1 MRHPPRPRPELVLRT
16 WPLLSPLVRR
26 GRRAGAS
33 RRAATVRP
41 CRTPH
46 SPPHTLLRMAEKSR
60 EALRALME
68 AKRLERLKSRPV
80 AAAPPA
86 AATLLAAAAPTAAA
100 GLQAP
105 FALKTSATRP
115 HGRASSPGLGEL
127 LRSRPRSVSATHAE
141 RTRAPSGQSPSQSA
155 PSGLDLATE
164 LAKHI
169 FGHAVQPAAARKRR
183 PGSAAADEQREVRE
197 QLCAEDTPVTKVLR
211 SGEP

>member
-1 MRHPPRPRPELVLRT
+1 MRHPPRPSQHSRNMSGTCPSETAPCWR
-16 WPLLSPLVRR
+16 SH
-26 GRRAGAS
+26 RATA
-33 RRAATVRP
+33 VRP
-41 CRTPH
+41 RRTPH

-68 AKRLERLKSRPV
+68 SKRLERLKSRPV

-86 AATLLAAAAPTAAA
+86 AAALLAAAAPTAAA

-105 FALKTSATRP
+105 FAPKTSATRP
-115 HGRASSPGLGEL
+115 YGRASSPGLGEL
-127 LRSRPRSVSATHAE
+127 LRSRPRSVSATHAV
-141 RTRAPSGQSPSQSA
+141 RTQGARAPSGQSPSQSA

-197 QLCAEDTPVTKVLR
+197 LCAEDTPVTKVMR

>member
-1 MRHPPRPRPELVLRT
+1 MRHPPRPRPELFAT
-16 WPLLSPLVRR
+16 CPLLAPPRP
-26 GRRAGAS
+26 RRAGAS
-33 RRAATVRP
+33 RRAGTVLRP
-41 CRTPH
+41 RPAPH

-80 AAAPPA
+80 AAASPA

-105 FALKTSATRP
+105 FAPKTSATRP
-115 HGRASSPGLGEL
+115 HGRASSHGLGEL
-127 LRSRPRSVSATHAE
+127 LRSRPRSVSATHAA
-141 RTRAPSGQSPSQSA
+141 RTPRAPSRQSPSQSA

-183 PGSAAADEQREVRE
+183 PGSAAADEQREERE

>member
-1 MRHPPRPRPELVLRT
+1 MLAHRV
-16 WPLLSPLVRR
+16 
-26 GRRAGAS
+26 GRRDRLS
-33 RRAATVRP
+33 
-41 CRTPH
+41 RTPH

-86 AATLLAAAAPTAAA
+86 AAALLAAAAPTAAA

-105 FALKTSATRP
+105 FAPKTSATRP
-115 HGRASSPGLGEL
+115 YGRASSPGLGEL
-127 LRSRPRSVSATHAE
+127 LRSRPRSVTATHAV
-141 RTRAPSGQSPSQSA
+141 RTLPRAPSEQSPSQSA

-183 PGSAAADEQREVRE
+183 PGSAAADDQREVRE
-197 QLCAEDTPVTKVLR
+197 QLCAGDPPVTKVLR

>member
-1 MRHPPRPRPELVLRT
+1 MLAHRV
-16 WPLLSPLVRR
+16 
-26 GRRAGAS
+26 GRRDRLS
-33 RRAATVRP
+33 
-41 CRTPH
+41 RTPH

-80 AAAPPA
+80 AAASPA
-86 AATLLAAAAPTAAA
+86 AAALLAAAAPTAAA

-105 FALKTSATRP
+105 FAPKTSATRP

-127 LRSRPRSVSATHAE
+127 LRSRPRSVTATHAV
-141 RTRAPSGQSPSQSA
+141 RTLPRAPSEQSPSQSA

-197 QLCAEDTPVTKVLR
+197 LCAEDTPVTKVMR